1 MFHHTL
7 STLWRL
13 RKLDD
18 VLDHLCRKVQNFKVL
33 VFLSFSA
40 LSVNASIM
48 LILLSF
54 FFFFFKSQFYFNPYI
69 VSLAVDQPDCSLIT
83 HVVLHLS
90 SSCNYQVKMGMVKPC
105 ALVSS
110 CHLMKPVSRTWVNG
124 RCLTYQQALPT
135 QPVPTLQH
143 TCERYLILL
152 EPFVEVDELK
162 RTKQLVQEFLK
173 PGGVGEKLQKGLEKK
188 ALNTDNWVSLT
199 AALKGSLQVRL
210 L

>member
-1 MFHHTL
+1 MFHSTS

-18 VLDHLCRKVQNFKVL
+18 LLDHLCRKVQNFKML
-33 VFLSFSA
+33 KFFRFFLS
-40 LSVNASIM
+40 
-48 LILLSF
+48 
-54 FFFFFKSQFYFNPYI
+54 YFNSYI
-69 VSLAVDQPDCSLIT
+69 VSLPVDQLDRSLIT
-83 HVVLHLS
+83 HIVLHLS
-90 SSCNYQVKMGMVKPC
+90 SSCNYQVKMGMVNPC

-110 CHLMKPVSRTWVNG
+110 CHLMKTVSRTWVNG

-173 PGGVGEKLQKGLEKK
+173 PGGVGEKLQKGLERK
-188 ALNTDNWVSLT
+188 AHNTDNWVSLT
-199 AALKGSLQVRL
+199 AVLKGSL
-210 L
+210 